1 MSLKSSNKVETN
13 RYELEIEIAAEDF
26 EKAVNKAFKKNV
38 KKISVPGFRKGKA
51 PRAFIEK
58 YYGENVFYED
68 AVNDIYPSALQDAID
83 EAGLDVIND
92 KIDFDVVKIGK
103 DGFDFKAVVTVKPEV
118 EIENYK
124 GIEVEHKPVEVTE
137 DDINKEIDRVRE
149 RNSRL
154 VTIEDRS
161 TQEGDIAVFDF
172 KGFVDGKAFEGGEAE
187 NYSLKLGSGQF
198 IPGFEDQMIGHNQGE
213 EFDVNVTFPETYQ
226 EASLA
231 GKPAVFKIK
240 LHEIKNREL
249 PELDDEFA
257 KDVSE
262 FDTLAEYRES
272 VKKQLLDLK
281 QRESDMDADD
291 QMIDKVI
298 ELLKAEIPEAMFEN
312 KVEDIMRDFAYKLQS
327 QGLTLDSYMKYTGL
341 DNSAFKSQFRPQAE
355 RQVKLRLALDK
366 IAELENISATPE
378 ELEEK
383 YKCYLADLDKQTAQ
397 CCSLIEQAF
406 SANYREAFLKSMM
419 LAQVTGAEESQILKN
434 IEEIDDFFL
443 D

>member
-154 VTIEDRS
+154 VTVEGRS
-161 TQEGDIAVFDF
+161 TQESDIAVFDF

-213 EFDVNVTFPETYQ
+213 EFEVNVTFPESYQ

-383 YKCYLADLDKQTAQ
+383 YKSFAEQYKVDIEKIKEIVKEKDLLADIAAEKAVDFL
-397 CCSLIEQAF
+397 
-406 SANYREAFLKSMM
+406 RENCVSK
-419 LAQVTGAEESQILKN
+419 
-434 IEEIDDFFL
+434 
-443 D
+443 

>member
-281 QRESDMDADD
+281 QRESDMDRTF
-291 QMIDKVI
+291 KGR
-298 ELLKAEIPEAMFEN
+298 N
-312 KVEDIMRDFAYKLQS
+312 SR
-327 QGLTLDSYMKYTGL
+327 SY
-341 DNSAFKSQFRPQAE
+341 
-355 RQVKLRLALDK
+355 V
-366 IAELENISATPE
+366 
-378 ELEEK
+378 
-383 YKCYLADLDKQTAQ
+383 
-397 CCSLIEQAF
+397 
-406 SANYREAFLKSMM
+406 
-419 LAQVTGAEESQILKN
+419 
-434 IEEIDDFFL
+434 
-443 D
+443 

>member
-13 RYELEIEIAAEDF
+13 RYELEIEIGAEDF

-38 KKISVPGFRKGKA
+38 KKISIPGFRKGKA

-68 AVNDIYPSALQDAID
+68 AVNDIYPDALQDAID

-92 KIDFDVVKIGK
+92 KIDFDLVKIGK
-103 DGFDFKAVVTVKPEV
+103 DGFEFKAVVTVKPEV

-124 GIEVEHKPVEVTE
+124 GIKVEHKPVEVTD

-154 VTIEDRS
+154 VTVEGRS
-161 TQEGDIAVFDF
+161 AQNGDIAVFDF
-172 KGFVDGKAFEGGEAE
+172 EGFVDGKAFEGGEAE

-213 EFDVNVTFPETYQ
+213 EFDVNVTFPEAYQ

-249 PELDDEFA
+249 PELDDEFV

-262 FDTLAEYRES
+262 FDTLAEYKES
-272 VKKQLLDLK
+272 VKKQLIDLK

-312 KVEDIMRDFAYKLQS
+312 KIEDIMRDFAYKLQA

-341 DNSAFKSQFRPQAE
+341 DNNAFKAQFRPQAE

-366 IAELENISATPE
+366 IAELENLSATPE

-383 YKCYLADLDKQTAQ
+383 YKSFAEQYKVDVEKIKEIVKEKDLSADIAAEKAVDFL
-397 CCSLIEQAF
+397 
-406 SANYREAFLKSMM
+406 RENCVSK
-419 LAQVTGAEESQILKN
+419 
-434 IEEIDDFFL
+434 
-443 D
+443 

>member
-68 AVNDIYPSALQDAID
+68 AVNGIYPSALQDAID

-103 DGFDFKAVVTVKPEV
+103 DGFDFKAVVTFKPEV

-124 GIEVEHKPVEVTE
+124 CIEVEHKPVEVTE

-154 VTIEDRS
+154 VTVEGRS
-161 TQEGDIAVFDF
+161 TQESDIAVFDF

-213 EFDVNVTFPETYQ
+213 EFEVNVTFPESYQ

-383 YKCYLADLDKQTAQ
+383 YKSFAEQYKVDIEKIKEIVKEKDLLADIAAEKAVDFL
-397 CCSLIEQAF
+397 
-406 SANYREAFLKSMM
+406 RENCVSK
-419 LAQVTGAEESQILKN
+419 
-434 IEEIDDFFL
+434 
-443 D
+443 

>member
-68 AVNDIYPSALQDAID
+68 AVNGIYPSALQDAID

-154 VTIEDRS
+154 VTVEGRS
-161 TQEGDIAVFDF
+161 TQESDIAVFDF

-213 EFDVNVTFPETYQ
+213 EFEVNVTFPESYQ

-383 YKCYLADLDKQTAQ
+383 YKSFAEQYKVDVEKIKEIVKEKDLLADIAAEKAVDFL
-397 CCSLIEQAF
+397 
-406 SANYREAFLKSMM
+406 RENCVSK
-419 LAQVTGAEESQILKN
+419 
-434 IEEIDDFFL
+434 
-443 D
+443 